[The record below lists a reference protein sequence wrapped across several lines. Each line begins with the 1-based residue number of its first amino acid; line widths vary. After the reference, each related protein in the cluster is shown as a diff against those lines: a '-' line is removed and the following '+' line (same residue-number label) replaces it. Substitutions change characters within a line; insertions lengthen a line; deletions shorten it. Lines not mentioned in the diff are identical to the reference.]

1 MSRAED
7 AGQQV
12 LSLLHERGLLPP
24 RPLLQASGKWGCSVA
39 SVCQPCAAHGR
50 GHTVHPW
57 AGLLGRKCQ
66 GLPTAPVPPR
76 GGCCQPVPAQ
86 VPHISQFT
94 KLNCVCEHFVD
105 GTNRQTLCTA
115 VSSSPKVL
123 WPGEDPAVCFFQ
135 KAVVTA

>member
-12 LSLLHERGLLPP
+12 LSLLHERGLLLP
-24 RPLLQASGKWGCSVA
+24 RPLLQASGKWGGSVA

-105 GTNRQTLCTA
+105 GTNRPCARLCPPAQRFSGQERTLLC
-115 VSSSPKVL
+115 VFFRRL
-123 WPGEDPAVCFFQ
+123 W
-135 KAVVTA
+135 